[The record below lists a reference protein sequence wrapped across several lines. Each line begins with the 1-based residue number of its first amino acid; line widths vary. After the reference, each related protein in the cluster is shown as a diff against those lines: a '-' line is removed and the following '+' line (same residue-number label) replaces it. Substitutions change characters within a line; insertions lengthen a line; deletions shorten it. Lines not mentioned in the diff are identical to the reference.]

1 MSNYKIKSVGYN
13 FLMNF
18 ILTASNFIFPLITFP
33 YVSRILQVEGNGKIA
48 FVGSVVS
55 YFVLFASLG
64 IPTYGVRACSKV
76 RDDVEKLSKVFQEI
90 FMINLMCM
98 LLVLVVY
105 FMMIVFVPQFHS
117 YRQLLYINAIGIV
130 LNVFG
135 VNWLFQALEQYQYIT
150 IRTLVFK
157 VLSLML
163 MFMLVHVPEDYIV
176 YGAITVFAGVGANVF
191 NFIKSTKLI
200 RWKRYEGYEFRPHIK
215 PIIILFTQSLVISI
229 YTNLDTVMLEMMRG
243 TYEVGLY
250 NAATKTKG
258 ILVSLATSLG
268 SVLLPRMSYH
278 VESGDTLA
286 FERLVVKALNFNLAI
301 SISIAGIA
309 GLMSREVILF
319 LAGDQYLLATMAMFF
334 VTIAVI
340 PMAVSGV
347 LGVHILTPLNQEK
360 YVLHS
365 VVVGAVINLILN
377 IAFIPKYGAIGAAF
391 ATLLAETTV
400 LLVQMW
406 YTRELLW
413 KLRQNIAYMQYLI
426 ASVVA
431 VVGIYVLK
439 GLSLPL
445 FFQLAISGIVYYI
458 IFMIILILF
467 KNMVIMDVLVKLK
480 IIRNQ

>member
-13 FLMNF
+13 FIMNF

-33 YVSRILQVEGNGKIA
+33 YVSRVLQVEGNGKVA
-48 FVGSVVS
+48 FVASIVS

-76 RDDVEKLSKVFQEI
+76 RDDADKLSKVFQEI
-90 FMINLMCM
+90 FMINLVCM
-98 LLVLVVY
+98 SVVLVAY
-105 FMMIVFVPQFHS
+105 FVMIVFVPQFAV
-117 YRQLLYINAIGIV
+117 YKQLLYINAIGIV

-157 VLSLML
+157 VLSLIL
-163 MFMLVHVPEDYIV
+163 MFLLVHVPEDYIV

-191 NFIKSTKLI
+191 NFIKTTKLI
-200 RWKRYEGYEFRPHIK
+200 RWKRYEHYEFRPHFK

-278 VESGDTLA
+278 VESGDTAA

-301 SISIAGIA
+301 SISIAGVA

-319 LAGDQYLLATMAMFF
+319 LAGDQYLSATMAMAF

-347 LGVHILTPLNQEK
+347 LGVHILTPLNHEK

-365 VVVGAVINLILN
+365 VVAGALINVVLNIVFIPQYGAV
-377 IAFIPKYGAIGAAF
+377 GAAF

-400 LLVQMW
+400 VLVQVW

-413 KLRQNIAYMQYLI
+413 KLRKQIAYIHYIVAAMMAMGAIYL
-426 ASVVA
+426 
-431 VVGIYVLK
+431 LK
-439 GLSLPL
+439 SISLPL
-445 FFQLAISGIVYYI
+445 FFQLAVSGMVYYV
-458 IFMIILILF
+458 IFGMILLVF
-467 KNMVIMDVLVKLK
+467 KNTVVMDILVKLK
-480 IIRNQ
+480 VIKVS